1 MNGDGTMTDRKPER
15 RGLGR
20 GLSALM
26 ADVGMIET
34 APAKGAIDGVRV
46 VPIEQVRPNPDQPR
60 RHFDRSALEDLAG
73 SIREKGVL
81 QPLLV
86 RDRGEFLE
94 IVAGERRW
102 RAAQMAMLDSVPV
115 LVRDYSDTEVLEVA
129 IIENIQ
135 RAELTPVEEAVA
147 YRQLID
153 RFGHTQEKLADTLG
167 KSRSYIANAL
177 RLLSLPDDVVGML
190 STGAL
195 SSGHARALVGYG
207 QASKLAR
214 RIVDGGL
221 TVRQVENIVR
231 DEKVGMASVPRSYV
245 GRRAAKDEDTLALE
259 SDLSSATGMTVRI
272 AHEASGSGTLTIR
285 YATLDGLDV
294 LCRLLSANEK
304 GRKD

>member
-304 GRKD
+304 GRKG

>member
-1 MNGDGTMTDRKPER
+1 MTERKVER

-26 ADVGMIET
+26 ADVGMVENL
-34 APAKGAIDGVRV
+34 PAKGLPDGVRS
-46 VPIEQVRPNPDQPR
+46 VPIEQVQPNPDQPR
-60 RHFDRSALEDLAG
+60 RLFDRSALEELAS

-86 RDRGEFLE
+86 REREGRFE

-102 RAAQMAMLDSVPV
+102 RAAQLAMLDSVPV
-115 LVRDYSDTEVLEVA
+115 LVRDYTDTEVLEVA

-135 RAELTPVEEAVA
+135 RAELTPIEEAAA

-167 KSRSYIANAL
+167 KSRSYVANAL

-195 SSGHARALVGYG
+195 SAGHARALVGYDK
-207 QASKLAR
+207 ASKLAR
-214 RIVDGGL
+214 RIIDGGL

-231 DEKVGMASVPRSYV
+231 DEKVGQATSPRGYA
-245 GRRAAKDEDTLALE
+245 GRRSAKDDDTLALE
-259 SDLSSATGMTVRI
+259 ADLSSALGMPVRI
-272 AHEASGSGTLTIR
+272 AHDRAGSGTVTIR
-285 YATLDGLDV
+285 YSTIDGLDY
-294 LCRLLSANEK
+294 LCRVLSGGAGK
-304 GRKD
+304 GQD

>member
-1 MNGDGTMTDRKPER
+1 MIGDDGMTDRKVER

-26 ADVGMIET
+26 ADVGMVESQ
-34 APAKGAIDGVRV
+34 PARGVVDGVRS
-46 VPIEQVRPNPDQPR
+46 VPIEQVQPNPDQPR
-60 RHFDRSALEDLAG
+60 RLFDRSALDELAS

-86 RDRGEFLE
+86 RERDGRFE

-102 RAAQMAMLDSVPV
+102 RAAQLALLDSVPV
-115 LVRDYSDTEVLEVA
+115 LVRDYTDTEVLEVA

-135 RAELTPVEEAVA
+135 RAELTPIEEAAA

-167 KSRSYIANAL
+167 KSRSYVANAL

-190 STGAL
+190 TTGAL
-195 SSGHARALVGYG
+195 SAGHARALVGYDK
-207 QASKLAR
+207 ASKLAR
-214 RIVDGGL
+214 RIIDGGL

-231 DEKVGMASVPRSYV
+231 DEKVGRTASPRGYA
-245 GRRAAKDEDTLALE
+245 GRRSTKDDDTLALE
-259 SDLSSATGMTVRI
+259 SDLSSALGLSVRI
-272 AHEASGSGTLTIR
+272 AHDSSGSGTLTIR
-285 YATLDGLDV
+285 YSTLDGLDY
-294 LCRLLSANEK
+294 LCRVLSGAQE
-304 GRKD
+304 RS